1 MIVSSASSVTATP
14 DSFSSTFPALYSR
27 PMITVARLDAADRAA
42 WEVLFTGYNTFYER
56 VLPAERFD
64 IAWDGFQDDTR
75 IHALG
80 AKVDGRLVGI
90 AHFLVH
96 ASTPPRRLL
105 PAGPLHRPGGP
116 GKGVARALIAAVT
129 EWARERGCNRVYWST
144 HHTNATARRLYDQ
157 VAVNR
162 GFILYQIPLG

>member
-1 MIVSSASSVTATP
+1 MV
-14 DSFSSTFPALYSR
+14 
-27 PMITVARLDAADRAA
+27 TVAPLTTEDRAA

-56 VLPAERFD
+56 VLPPDRFD
-64 IAWDGFQDDTR
+64 AAWAGFQADTR

-80 AKVDGRLVGI
+80 AKLDGQLVGI

-96 ASTPPRRLL
+96 ASITTDDVCYLQDLFTAPSAR
-105 PAGPLHRPGGP
+105 GQ
-116 GKGVARALIAAVT
+116 GVARALIAAVAD
-129 EWARERGCNRVYWST
+129 WARARHCNRVYWST

-162 GFILYQIPLG
+162 GFILYQIPL